1 MPTAIVTG
9 ATGKIGGAIARS
21 LAARGYDMVLP
32 VRDPSRAKGL
42 PGRIVQVD
50 LSRKASVQEFAS
62 GFSEPLHVL
71 VNNAAECPRRRQET
85 AEGIERQLAT
95 NVLGYLW
102 MTLAFEGALAA
113 AAPSRVVFVA
123 SYWAGGLDLE
133 DLEFSSR
140 AYDNDSAYRQSKQ
153 ANRMLAAAL
162 AERLSASKIWIGSC
176 HPGDV
181 NSKLSNDLGFGGH
194 ESPEQ
199 GAETPLWL
207 ATGEGTGPEGAY
219 FAHRRAEHCRF
230 CDDKDGVASLYRKL
244 LAF

>member
-9 ATGKIGGAIARS
+9 ATGKIGGAIARG
-21 LAARGYDMVLP
+21 LAARGYDLVLP
-32 VRDPSRAKGL
+32 VRAPSRAKGL

-50 LSRKASVQEFAS
+50 LSRKASIQKFAR
-62 GFSEPLHVL
+62 GFSEPVHVL
-71 VNNAAECPRRRQET
+71 VNNAAECPRKREET
-85 AEGIERQLAT
+85 SDGIERQLAS

-102 MTLAFEGALAA
+102 MTLAFEKALAA
-113 AAPSRVVFVA
+113 SAPSRVVFVA

-133 DLEFSSR
+133 DLEFRRR

-207 ATGEGTGPEGAY
+207 ATGDGTGPEGTY
-219 FAHRRAEHCRF
+219 FAHRRAEHCKF
-230 CDDKDGVASLYRKL
+230 CDDAAAVASLHQRL